1 LIMETAQLRI
11 ADGREEAF
19 EQALETA
26 KAVLAQAPGFRAIHV
41 HRGIERPD
49 TFLLA
54 IGWDTLEDHTVGFRE
69 SPLFAQWRGIISE
82 FFAEPPQVEHWQLLD

>member
-1 LIMETAQLRI
+1 METAQLRI

-19 EQALETA
+19 ERALETA

>member
-1 LIMETAQLRI
+1 METAQLRI

-19 EQALETA
+19 ERALETA
-26 KAVLAQAPGFRAIHV
+26 KAVLAQAPGFQAIHV

-54 IGWDTLEDHTVGFRE
+54 IGWDTLEDHTDGFRG

>member
-1 LIMETAQLRI
+1 METAQLRI

-26 KAVLAQAPGFRAIHV
+26 KTVLAQAPGFRAIHV
-41 HRGIERPD
+41 HRGVERPD